1 VLEIEHASGILWAS
15 DVDIAGL
22 ANCRDGPGGVARV
35 RANIPEIDP
44 QSNPWVT
51 FANRSEIYFW
61 GLRIAAF
68 GGHGAGSNRLPSAYR
83 AARRPA
89 HAGVVA
95 LHGRAPY
102 TSAEQRFGSSWLP
115 CLFVAVPPNSA
126 SVSEDGEGLRKV
138 KS

>member
-1 VLEIEHASGILWAS
+1 VRPVLEIEHASGILWAS

-22 ANCRDGPGGVARV
+22 ANGRDGPGGVARV

-68 GGHGAGSNRLPSAYR
+68 GGHGAGSNRLPSAY
-83 AARRPA
+83 
-89 HAGVVA
+89 
-95 LHGRAPY
+95 
-102 TSAEQRFGSSWLP
+102 
-115 CLFVAVPPNSA
+115 SA